1 MRSIEDQAQ
10 VIRNAG
16 YRLTRA
22 REAVLQVLAQAEGSL
37 DAAAIHR
44 RGRHIHA
51 ALGRVSVYRTLD
63 LLEELS
69 LVRQLHGEDG
79 CHTYAR
85 SDRPQG
91 HYLVCQRCGQ
101 VTEFPCV
108 GLEEWLETVG
118 RRSGFEIRKHL
129 VQLEG
134 ICGACRRRG
143 NTDGPADRPPMRK

>member
-10 VIRNAG
+10 IIRDAG

-22 REAVLQVLAQAEGSL
+22 REAVLEVLAQAEGSL

-44 RGRHIHA
+44 RGRRIHA

-63 LLEELS
+63 LLEQLS
-69 LVRQLHGEDG
+69 LIRQLHGEDG

-85 SDRPQG
+85 ADRPQG

-108 GLEEWLETVG
+108 GLEEAWHGRLRPAPVGLWLRPARIG
-118 RRSGFEIRKHL
+118 RRPGRTPPVEE
-129 VQLEG
+129 V
-134 ICGACRRRG
+134 AVPCRAQR
-143 NTDGPADRPPMRK
+143 

>member
-1 MRSIEDQAQ
+1 MRSIEDQAV

-22 REAVLQVLAQAEGSL
+22 REAVLEVLAQAEGSL
-37 DAAAIHR
+37 DAAAIYE
-44 RGRHIHA
+44 RGRRVHP

-63 LLEELS
+63 LLEELN
-69 LVRQLHGEDG
+69 LIRQVHGEGG

-85 SDRPQG
+85 ADRPQG

-101 VTEFPCV
+101 VIEFPCV
-108 GLEEWLETVG
+108 GLDEWLEAIG

-134 ICGACRRRG
+134 LCRLCRE
-143 NTDGPADRPPMRK
+143 